1 MLFNAAIDPEMTRL
15 YQGLIVASYVRAV
28 INVQVQTSNILL
40 RRSIQIDDTL
50 DNILPAHK
58 ILGRIEFG
66 GVRMVGQF
74 GRGENGLIS
83 KIYLP
88 HLLGRHRA
96 DRQ

>member
-15 YQGLIVASYVRAV
+15 YQGPIVTSYVRAG
-28 INVQVQTSNILL
+28 IHVQDQTCDKLL

-66 GVRMVGQF
+66 GVRIAGQI

-83 KIYLP
+83 KI
-88 HLLGRHRA
+88 
-96 DRQ
+96 

>member
-1 MLFNAAIDPEMTRL
+1 MLFNAVIDPEMTRL
-15 YQGLIVASYVRAV
+15 YQGPIVTSYVRAG
-28 INVQVQTSNILL
+28 IHVQDQTCDKLL

-66 GVRMVGQF
+66 GARIVGQI

-83 KIYLP
+83 KI
-88 HLLGRHRA
+88 
-96 DRQ
+96 

>member
-1 MLFNAAIDPEMTRL
+1 MLFNAAIDPEITRL
-15 YQGLIVASYVRAV
+15 YQGPIVTSYVRAG
-28 INVQVQTSNILL
+28 IHVQDQTSDMLL

-66 GVRMVGQF
+66 GVRIVGQI

-83 KIYLP
+83 KI
-88 HLLGRHRA
+88 
-96 DRQ
+96 

>member
-15 YQGLIVASYVRAV
+15 YQGPIVTSYVRAG
-28 INVQVQTSNILL
+28 IHVQDQTCDKLL

-58 ILGRIEFG
+58 TLGRIEFG
-66 GVRMVGQF
+66 GVQIVGQI

-83 KIYLP
+83 KT
-88 HLLGRHRA
+88 
-96 DRQ
+96 

>member
-15 YQGLIVASYVRAV
+15 YQASYVRAG
-28 INVQVQTSNILL
+28 IHVQVQTSNILL

-58 ILGRIEFG
+58 NLRRIEFG
-66 GVRMVGQF
+66 GVRMVGQI

-83 KIYLP
+83 KI
-88 HLLGRHRA
+88 
-96 DRQ
+96 